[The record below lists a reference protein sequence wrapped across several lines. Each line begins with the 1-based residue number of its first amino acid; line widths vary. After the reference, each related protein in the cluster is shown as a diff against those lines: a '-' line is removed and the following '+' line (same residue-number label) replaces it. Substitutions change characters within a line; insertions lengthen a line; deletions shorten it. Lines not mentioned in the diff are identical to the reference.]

1 MRRQRLGKKSFF
13 LVNICDDDDFY
24 TVCCY
29 FGTRESVETCVFT
42 RDDADKTDG
51 DEVTEGENF

>member
-1 MRRQRLGKKSFF
+1 MMIFILFDVSLASGK
-13 LVNICDDDDFY
+13 
-24 TVCCY
+24 
-29 FGTRESVETCVFT
+29 SVETCVFT

>member
-1 MRRQRLGKKSFF
+1 MRRQRLGKKLFF
-13 LVNICDDDDFY
+13 LNISFPDDFY
-24 TVCCY
+24 TACCY
-29 FGTRESVETCVFT
+29 FGRNSVETCVFT